1 MTKYKIYVLC
11 FILAS
16 VLISIFVL
24 RKVTQPLSGEI
35 YLNAVTK
42 NKVKVDSVKNERI
55 YFTDLGQKKNKSES
69 LVLFRI
75 HYSRK

>member
-24 RKVTQPLSGEI
+24 RKVTEPVSGEI
-35 YLNAVTK
+35 YFNSVTRSK
-42 NKVKVDSVKNERI
+42 IKVDSVKNERV
-55 YFTDLGQKKNKSES
+55 YFTDLKQKKNKSES

-75 HYSRK
+75 HHNRK